1 MHFVDTHTH
10 LYMSDYGD
18 GCDDAVRRAI
28 DAGVTKMILPDVDSS
43 VRESVFSMASRFP
56 GSAFPCLGLHP
67 TEIPENWK
75 EEVDRMMEYRDRKGI
90 VAIGETGMDFHWARD
105 NAAIQ
110 EEVFRIQ
117 LDLALEMDI
126 PVIVHNREATE
137 HTLNILKD
145 YRGRGLRGVFH
156 AYGGSIETFMELQRL
171 GDWYVGIGGVLTYKN
186 ASIASTLK
194 EIPLDRIL
202 LETDS
207 PYLPPVPYRGTR
219 NESSHIP
226 VIAAKVAEIKGTG
239 IEEVAERT
247 TGNAVRLFGL
257 PEPCGQRRETL

>member
-28 DAGVTKMILPDVDSS
+28 DAGVTKMILPDVESS

-171 GDWYVGIGGVLTYKN
+171 GDWYVGIGGVVTFRK
-186 ASIASTLK
+186 ASIAETIR

-202 LETDS
+202 TETDA
-207 PYLPPVPYRGTR
+207 PWLTPVPFRGTR
-219 NESSHIP
+219 NESSYIP
-226 VIAAKVAEIKGTG
+226 YIAEKIAMQKGTDIETVAEVTS
-239 IEEVAERT
+239 
-247 TGNAVRLFGL
+247 GNAEKLFGI
-257 PEPCGQRRETL
+257 

>member
-171 GDWYVGIGGVLTYKN
+171 GDWYVGIGGVVTFRK
-186 ASIASTLK
+186 ASIAETIR

-202 LETDS
+202 TETDA
-207 PYLPPVPYRGTR
+207 PWLTPVTFRGTR
-219 NESSHIP
+219 NESSYIP
-226 VIAAKVAEIKGTG
+226 YIAEKIAMQKGTDIETVAEVTS
-239 IEEVAERT
+239 
-247 TGNAVRLFGL
+247 GNAEKLFGI
-257 PEPCGQRRETL
+257 

>member
-90 VAIGETGMDFHWARD
+90 VAIGETGMDFHWAKD

-171 GDWYVGIGGVLTYKN
+171 GDWYVGIGGVVTFRK
-186 ASIASTLK
+186 ASIAETIR

-202 LETDS
+202 TETDA
-207 PYLPPVPYRGTR
+207 PWLTPVPFRGTR
-219 NESSHIP
+219 NESSYIP
-226 VIAAKVAEIKGTG
+226 YIAEKIAMQKGTD
-239 IEEVAERT
+239 IETVAGVT
-247 TGNAVRLFGL
+247 SGNAEKLFGI
-257 PEPCGQRRETL
+257 

>member
-90 VAIGETGMDFHWARD
+90 VAIGETGMDFHWVRD

-156 AYGGSIETFMELQRL
+156 AYGGSIETFLELQRL
-171 GDWYVGIGGVLTYKN
+171 GDWYVGIGGVVTFRK
-186 ASIASTLK
+186 ASIAETIR

-202 LETDS
+202 TETDA
-207 PYLPPVPYRGTR
+207 PWLTPVPFRGTR
-219 NESSHIP
+219 NESSYIP
-226 VIAAKVAEIKGTG
+226 YIAEKIAMQKGTDM
-239 IEEVAERT
+239 ETVAGVTSGTAEK
-247 TGNAVRLFGL
+247 LFGI
-257 PEPCGQRRETL
+257 

>member
-90 VAIGETGMDFHWARD
+90 VAIGETGMDFHWVRD

-171 GDWYVGIGGVLTYKN
+171 GDWYVGIGGVVTFRK
-186 ASIASTLK
+186 ASIAETIR

-202 LETDS
+202 TETDA
-207 PYLPPVPYRGTR
+207 PWLTPVPFRGTR
-219 NESSHIP
+219 NESSYIP
-226 VIAAKVAEIKGTG
+226 YIAEKIAMQKGTD
-239 IEEVAERT
+239 IETVAVVT
-247 TGNAVRLFGL
+247 SGNAEKLFGI
-257 PEPCGQRRETL
+257 

>member
-90 VAIGETGMDFHWARD
+90 VAIGETGMDFHWDRD

-171 GDWYVGIGGVLTYKN
+171 GDWYVGIGGVVTFRK
-186 ASIASTLK
+186 ASIAETIR

-202 LETDS
+202 TETDA
-207 PYLPPVPYRGTR
+207 PWLTPVPFRGTR
-219 NESSHIP
+219 NESSYIP
-226 VIAAKVAEIKGTG
+226 YIAEKIAMQKGTD
-239 IEEVAERT
+239 IETVAGVT
-247 TGNAVRLFGL
+247 SGNAEKLFGI
-257 PEPCGQRRETL
+257 

>member
-105 NAAIQ
+105 NATIQ

-171 GDWYVGIGGVLTYKN
+171 GDWYVGIGGVVTFRK
-186 ASIASTLK
+186 ASIAETIR

-202 LETDS
+202 TETDA
-207 PYLPPVPYRGTR
+207 PWLTPVPFRGTR
-219 NESSHIP
+219 NESSYIP
-226 VIAAKVAEIKGTG
+226 YIAEKIAMQKGTDM
-239 IEEVAERT
+239 ETVAGVT
-247 TGNAVRLFGL
+247 SGNAEKLFGI
-257 PEPCGQRRETL
+257 

>member
-90 VAIGETGMDFHWARD
+90 VAIGETGMDFHWDRD

-137 HTLNILKD
+137 HTLNILTD

-171 GDWYVGIGGVLTYKN
+171 GDWYVGIGGVVTFRK
-186 ASIASTLK
+186 ASIAETIR

-202 LETDS
+202 TETDA
-207 PYLPPVPYRGTR
+207 PWLTPVPFRGTR
-219 NESSHIP
+219 NETSYIP
-226 VIAAKVAEIKGTG
+226 YIAEKIAMQKGTDM
-239 IEEVAERT
+239 ETVAGVT
-247 TGNAVRLFGL
+247 SGNAEKLFGI
-257 PEPCGQRRETL
+257 

>member
-90 VAIGETGMDFHWARD
+90 VAIGETGMDFHWDRD

-171 GDWYVGIGGVLTYKN
+171 GDWYVGIGGVVTFRK
-186 ASIASTLK
+186 ASIAETIR

-202 LETDS
+202 TETDA
-207 PYLPPVPYRGTR
+207 PWLTPVPFRGTR
-219 NESSHIP
+219 NESSYIP
-226 VIAAKVAEIKGTG
+226 YIAEKIAMQKGTD
-239 IEEVAERT
+239 IETVAVVT
-247 TGNAVRLFGL
+247 SGNAEKLFGI
-257 PEPCGQRRETL
+257 

>member
-145 YRGRGLRGVFH
+145 YRRRGLRGVFH

-171 GDWYVGIGGVLTYKN
+171 GDWYVGIGGVVTFRK
-186 ASIASTLK
+186 ASIAETIR

-202 LETDS
+202 TETDA
-207 PYLPPVPYRGTR
+207 PWLTPVPFRGTR
-219 NESSHIP
+219 NESSYIP
-226 VIAAKVAEIKGTG
+226 YIAEKIAMQKGTDIETVAEVTS
-239 IEEVAERT
+239 
-247 TGNAVRLFGL
+247 GNAEKLFGI
-257 PEPCGQRRETL
+257 

>member
-171 GDWYVGIGGVLTYKN
+171 GDWYVGIGGVVTFRK
-186 ASIASTLK
+186 ASIAETIR

-202 LETDS
+202 TETDA
-207 PYLPPVPYRGTR
+207 PWLTPVPFRGTR
-219 NESSHIP
+219 NESSYIP
-226 VIAAKVAEIKGTG
+226 YIAEKIAMQKGTD
-239 IEEVAERT
+239 IETVAGVTRKKKKK
-247 TGNAVRLFGL
+247 LFGI
-257 PEPCGQRRETL
+257 

>member
-90 VAIGETGMDFHWARD
+90 VAIGETGMDFHWDRD

-171 GDWYVGIGGVLTYKN
+171 GDWYVGIGGVVTFRK
-186 ASIASTLK
+186 ASIAETIR

-202 LETDS
+202 TETDA
-207 PYLPPVPYRGTR
+207 PWLTPVPFRGTR
-219 NESSHIP
+219 NESSYIP
-226 VIAAKVAEIKGTG
+226 YIAEKIAMQKGTDIETVAEVTS
-239 IEEVAERT
+239 
-247 TGNAVRLFGL
+247 GNAEKLFGI
-257 PEPCGQRRETL
+257 

>member
-43 VRESVFSMASRFP
+43 VRKSVFSMASRFP

-105 NAAIQ
+105 NATIQ

-171 GDWYVGIGGVLTYKN
+171 GDWYVGIGGVVTFRK
-186 ASIASTLK
+186 ASIAETIR

-202 LETDS
+202 TETDA
-207 PYLPPVPYRGTR
+207 PWLTPVPFRGTR
-219 NESSHIP
+219 NESSYIP
-226 VIAAKVAEIKGTG
+226 YIAEKIAMQKGTD
-239 IEEVAERT
+239 IETVAGVT
-247 TGNAVRLFGL
+247 SGNAEKLFGI
-257 PEPCGQRRETL
+257 

>member
-18 GCDDAVRRAI
+18 GCDVAVRRAI

-171 GDWYVGIGGVLTYKN
+171 GDWYVGIGGVVTFRK
-186 ASIASTLK
+186 ASIAETIR

-202 LETDS
+202 TETDA
-207 PYLPPVPYRGTR
+207 PWLTPVPFRGTR
-219 NESSHIP
+219 NESSYIP
-226 VIAAKVAEIKGTG
+226 YIAEKIAMQKGTDM
-239 IEEVAERT
+239 ETVAGVT
-247 TGNAVRLFGL
+247 SGNAEKLFGI
-257 PEPCGQRRETL
+257 

>member
-145 YRGRGLRGVFH
+145 YMGRGLRGVFH

-171 GDWYVGIGGVLTYKN
+171 GDWYVGIGGVVTFRK
-186 ASIASTLK
+186 ASIAETIR

-202 LETDS
+202 TETDA
-207 PYLPPVPYRGTR
+207 PWLTPVPFRGTR
-219 NESSHIP
+219 NESSYIP
-226 VIAAKVAEIKGTG
+226 YIAEKIAMQKGTDIETVAEVTS
-239 IEEVAERT
+239 
-247 TGNAVRLFGL
+247 GNAEKLFGI
-257 PEPCGQRRETL
+257 

>member
-137 HTLNILKD
+137 HTPNRLKD

-171 GDWYVGIGGVLTYKN
+171 GDWYVGIGGVVTFRK
-186 ASIASTLK
+186 ASIAETIR

-202 LETDS
+202 TETDA
-207 PYLPPVPYRGTR
+207 PWLTPVPFRGTR
-219 NESSHIP
+219 NESSYIP
-226 VIAAKVAEIKGTG
+226 YIAEKIAMQKGTDIETVAEVTS
-239 IEEVAERT
+239 
-247 TGNAVRLFGL
+247 GNAEKLFGI
-257 PEPCGQRRETL
+257 

>member
-90 VAIGETGMDFHWARD
+90 VAIGETGMDFHWVRD

-156 AYGGSIETFMELQRL
+156 AYGGSIETFLELQRL
-171 GDWYVGIGGVLTYKN
+171 GDWYVGIGGVVTFRK
-186 ASIASTLK
+186 ASIAETIR

-202 LETDS
+202 TETDA
-207 PYLPPVPYRGTR
+207 PWLTPVPFRGTR
-219 NESSHIP
+219 NESSYIP
-226 VIAAKVAEIKGTG
+226 YIAEKIAMQKGTDM
-239 IEEVAERT
+239 ETVAGVT
-247 TGNAVRLFGL
+247 SGNAEKLFGI
-257 PEPCGQRRETL
+257 

>member
-90 VAIGETGMDFHWARD
+90 VAIGETGMDFHWDRD

-171 GDWYVGIGGVLTYKN
+171 GDWYIGIGGVVTFRK
-186 ASIASTLK
+186 ASIAETIR

-202 LETDS
+202 TETDA
-207 PYLPPVPYRGTR
+207 PWLTPVPFRGTR
-219 NESSHIP
+219 NESSYIP
-226 VIAAKVAEIKGTG
+226 YIAEKIAMQKGTD
-239 IEEVAERT
+239 IETVAGVT
-247 TGNAVRLFGL
+247 SGNAEKLFGI
-257 PEPCGQRRETL
+257 

>member
-1 MHFVDTHTH
+1 MIFIDTHAH
-10 LYMSDYGD
+10 LYDEAFDGD
-18 GCDDAVRRAI
+18 IGDVIGNAVA
-28 DAGVTKMILPDVDSS
+28 AGVTRMVFPDIDSS
-43 VRESVFSMASRFP
+43 SRERMFSLAATRPDMFFP
-56 GSAFPCLGLHP
+56 SLGLHP
-67 TEIPENWK
+67 TSVNAGW
-75 EEVDRMMEYRDRKGI
+75 EEEFEKMLGFRDRKI
-90 VAIGETGMDFHWARD
+90 WAIGETGMDCWWSKEFV
-105 NAAIQ
+105 
-110 EEVFRIQ
+110 EEQKACLRRHAE
-117 LDLALEMDI
+117 LAHETGLPLI
-126 PVIVHNREATE
+126 IHSREATAPIIE
-137 HTLNILKD
+137 VLESCRRLNLK
-145 YRGRGLRGVFH
+145 GVFH
-156 AYGGSIETFMELQRL
+156 AFSGSIETFRILQRL

>member
-145 YRGRGLRGVFH
+145 YRGRGLSGVFH

-171 GDWYVGIGGVLTYKN
+171 GDWYVGIGGVVTFRK
-186 ASIASTLK
+186 ASIAETIR

-202 LETDS
+202 TETDA
-207 PYLPPVPYRGTR
+207 PWLTPIPFRGTR
-219 NESSHIP
+219 NESSYIP
-226 VIAAKVAEIKGTG
+226 YIAEKIAMQKGTD
-239 IEEVAERT
+239 IETVAVVT
-247 TGNAVRLFGL
+247 SGNAEKLFGI
-257 PEPCGQRRETL
+257 

>member
-171 GDWYVGIGGVLTYKN
+171 GDWYVGIGGVVTFRK
-186 ASIASTLK
+186 ASIAETIR

-202 LETDS
+202 TETDA
-207 PYLPPVPYRGTR
+207 PWLTPVPFRGTR
-219 NESSHIP
+219 NESSYIP
-226 VIAAKVAEIKGTG
+226 YIAEKIAMQKGTDMETVAEVTS
-239 IEEVAERT
+239 
-247 TGNAVRLFGL
+247 GNAEKLFGI
-257 PEPCGQRRETL
+257 

>member
-43 VRESVFSMASRFP
+43 VRKSVFSMASRFP

-171 GDWYVGIGGVLTYKN
+171 GDWYVGIGGVVTFRK
-186 ASIASTLK
+186 ASIAETIR

-202 LETDS
+202 TETDA
-207 PYLPPVPYRGTR
+207 PWLTPVPFRGTR
-219 NESSHIP
+219 NESSYIP
-226 VIAAKVAEIKGTG
+226 YIAEKIAMQKGTD
-239 IEEVAERT
+239 IETVAGVT
-247 TGNAVRLFGL
+247 SGNAEKLFGI
-257 PEPCGQRRETL
+257 

>member
-90 VAIGETGMDFHWARD
+90 VAIGETGMDFHWAKD

-171 GDWYVGIGGVLTYKN
+171 GDWYVGIGGVVTFRK
-186 ASIASTLK
+186 ASIAETIR

-202 LETDS
+202 TETDA
-207 PYLPPVPYRGTR
+207 PWLTPVPFRGTR
-219 NESSHIP
+219 NESSYIP
-226 VIAAKVAEIKGTG
+226 YIAEKIAMQKGTDM
-239 IEEVAERT
+239 ETVAGVT
-247 TGNAVRLFGL
+247 SGNAEKLFGI
-257 PEPCGQRRETL
+257 

>member
-90 VAIGETGMDFHWARD
+90 VAIGETGMDFHWAKD

-171 GDWYVGIGGVLTYKN
+171 GDWYVGIGGVVTFRK
-186 ASIASTLK
+186 ASIAETIR

-202 LETDS
+202 TETDA
-207 PYLPPVPYRGTR
+207 PWLTPVPFRGTR
-219 NESSHIP
+219 NESSYIP
-226 VIAAKVAEIKGTG
+226 YIAEKIAMQKGTDIETVAEVTS
-239 IEEVAERT
+239 
-247 TGNAVRLFGL
+247 GNAEKLFGI
-257 PEPCGQRRETL
+257 

>member
-171 GDWYVGIGGVLTYKN
+171 GDWYVGIGGVVTFRK
-186 ASIASTLK
+186 ASIAETIR

-202 LETDS
+202 TETDA
-207 PYLPPVPYRGTR
+207 PWLTPVPFRGTR
-219 NESSHIP
+219 NESSYIP
-226 VIAAKVAEIKGTG
+226 YIAEKIAMQKGTDM
-239 IEEVAERT
+239 ETVAGVT
-247 TGNAVRLFGL
+247 SGNAKKLFGI
-257 PEPCGQRRETL
+257 

>member
-117 LDLALEMDI
+117 LDLALELDI

-137 HTLNILKD
+137 YTLNILKD

-171 GDWYVGIGGVLTYKN
+171 GDWYVGIGGVVTFRK
-186 ASIASTLK
+186 ASIAETIR

-202 LETDS
+202 TETDA
-207 PYLPPVPYRGTR
+207 PWLTPVPFRGTR
-219 NESSHIP
+219 NESSYIP
-226 VIAAKVAEIKGTG
+226 YIAEKIAMQKGTD
-239 IEEVAERT
+239 IETVAGVT
-247 TGNAVRLFGL
+247 SGNAKKLFGI
-257 PEPCGQRRETL
+257 

>member
-1 MHFVDTHTH
+1 
-10 LYMSDYGD
+10 
-18 GCDDAVRRAI
+18 
-28 DAGVTKMILPDVDSS
+28 
-43 VRESVFSMASRFP
+43 
-56 GSAFPCLGLHP
+56 
-67 TEIPENWK
+67 
-75 EEVDRMMEYRDRKGI
+75 
-90 VAIGETGMDFHWARD
+90 MDFHWARD

-171 GDWYVGIGGVLTYKN
+171 GDWYVGIGGVVTFRK
-186 ASIASTLK
+186 ASIAETIR

-202 LETDS
+202 TETDA
-207 PYLPPVPYRGTR
+207 PWLTPVPFRGTR
-219 NESSHIP
+219 NESSYIP
-226 VIAAKVAEIKGTG
+226 YIAEKIAMQKGTD
-239 IEEVAERT
+239 IETVAGVT
-247 TGNAVRLFGL
+247 SGNAEKLFGI
-257 PEPCGQRRETL
+257 

>member
-171 GDWYVGIGGVLTYKN
+171 GDWYVGIGGVVTFSK
-186 ASIASTLK
+186 ASIAETIR

-202 LETDS
+202 TETDA
-207 PYLPPVPYRGTR
+207 PWLTPVPFRGTR
-219 NESSHIP
+219 NESSYIP
-226 VIAAKVAEIKGTG
+226 YIAEKIAMQKGTDM
-239 IEEVAERT
+239 ETVAGVT
-247 TGNAVRLFGL
+247 SGNAEKLFGI
-257 PEPCGQRRETL
+257 

>member
-171 GDWYVGIGGVLTYKN
+171 GDWYVGIGGVVTFRK
-186 ASIASTLK
+186 ASIAETIR

-202 LETDS
+202 TETDA
-207 PYLPPVPYRGTR
+207 PWLTPVPFRGTR
-219 NESSHIP
+219 NESSYIP
-226 VIAAKVAEIKGTG
+226 YVAEKIAMQIGTD
-239 IEEVAERT
+239 IETVAEVT
-247 TGNAVRLFGL
+247 SGNAEKLFGI
-257 PEPCGQRRETL
+257 

>member
-171 GDWYVGIGGVLTYKN
+171 GDWYVGIGGVVTFRK
-186 ASIASTLK
+186 ASIAETIR

-202 LETDS
+202 TETDA
-207 PYLPPVPYRGTR
+207 PWLTPVPFRGTR
-219 NESSHIP
+219 NESSYIP
-226 VIAAKVAEIKGTG
+226 YIAEKIAMQKGTD
-239 IEEVAERT
+239 IETVAVVT
-247 TGNAVRLFGL
+247 SGNAEKLFGI
-257 PEPCGQRRETL
+257 

>member
-156 AYGGSIETFMELQRL
+156 AYGGSIETFLELQRL
-171 GDWYVGIGGVLTYKN
+171 GDWYVGIGGVVTFRK
-186 ASIASTLK
+186 ASIAETIR

-202 LETDS
+202 TETDA
-207 PYLPPVPYRGTR
+207 PWLTPVPFRGTR
-219 NESSHIP
+219 NESSYIP
-226 VIAAKVAEIKGTG
+226 YIAEKIAMQKGTDM
-239 IEEVAERT
+239 ETVAGVT
-247 TGNAVRLFGL
+247 SGNAEKLFGI
-257 PEPCGQRRETL
+257 

>member
-171 GDWYVGIGGVLTYKN
+171 GDWYVGIGGVVTFRK
-186 ASIASTLK
+186 ASIAETIR

-202 LETDS
+202 TETDA
-207 PYLPPVPYRGTR
+207 PWLTPVPFRGTR
-219 NESSHIP
+219 NESSYIP
-226 VIAAKVAEIKGTG
+226 YIAEKIAMQKGTD
-239 IEEVAERT
+239 IETVAGVT
-247 TGNAVRLFGL
+247 SGNAEKLFGI
-257 PEPCGQRRETL
+257 

>member
-171 GDWYVGIGGVLTYKN
+171 GDWYVGIGGVVTFRK
-186 ASIASTLK
+186 ASIAETIR

-202 LETDS
+202 TETDA
-207 PYLPPVPYRGTR
+207 PWLTPVPFRGTR
-219 NESSHIP
+219 NESSYIP
-226 VIAAKVAEIKGTG
+226 YIAEKIAMQKGTDIETVAEVTS
-239 IEEVAERT
+239 
-247 TGNAVRLFGL
+247 GNAEKLFGI
-257 PEPCGQRRETL
+257 

>member
-75 EEVDRMMEYRDRKGI
+75 EEVDRMMEYSDRKGI

-145 YRGRGLRGVFH
+145 YRGRGLRGYSTPTEAASRH
-156 AYGGSIETFMELQRL
+156 SWSCRGS
-171 GDWYVGIGGVLTYKN
+171 
-186 ASIASTLK
+186 
-194 EIPLDRIL
+194 
-202 LETDS
+202 
-207 PYLPPVPYRGTR
+207 
-219 NESSHIP
+219 
-226 VIAAKVAEIKGTG
+226 GTG
-239 IEEVAERT
+239 MSAS
-247 TGNAVRLFGL
+247 AAW
-257 PEPCGQRRETL
+257 

>member
-171 GDWYVGIGGVLTYKN
+171 GDWYVGIGGVVTFRK
-186 ASIASTLK
+186 ASIAETIR

-202 LETDS
+202 TETDA
-207 PYLPPVPYRGTR
+207 PWLTPVPFRGTR
-219 NESSHIP
+219 NESSYIP
-226 VIAAKVAEIKGTG
+226 YIAEKIAVQKGTD
-239 IEEVAERT
+239 IETVAGVT
-247 TGNAVRLFGL
+247 SGNAEKLFGI
-257 PEPCGQRRETL
+257 

>member
-67 TEIPENWK
+67 TEILENWK

-171 GDWYVGIGGVLTYKN
+171 GDWYVGIGGVVTFRK
-186 ASIASTLK
+186 ASIAETIR

-202 LETDS
+202 TETDA
-207 PYLPPVPYRGTR
+207 PWLTPVPFRGTR
-219 NESSHIP
+219 NESSYIP
-226 VIAAKVAEIKGTG
+226 YIAEKIAMQKGTDIETVAEVTS
-239 IEEVAERT
+239 
-247 TGNAVRLFGL
+247 GNAEKLFGI
-257 PEPCGQRRETL
+257 